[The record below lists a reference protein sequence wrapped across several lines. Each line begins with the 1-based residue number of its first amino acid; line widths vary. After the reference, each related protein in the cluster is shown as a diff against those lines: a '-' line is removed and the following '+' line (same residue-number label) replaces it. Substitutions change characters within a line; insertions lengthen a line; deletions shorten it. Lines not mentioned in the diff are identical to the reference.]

1 MEATTAKAVPAA
13 PATSRPPEPKGPP
26 RPKATYAYR
35 DIPGWFVRLH
45 QEQWQGKGGSTTQRR
60 GPNQNC
66 GYIELAKYWKVCDAS
81 RVQENLDEMKTEAW
95 LIVVFKT

>member
-35 DIPGWFVRLH
+35 DIPGWFVRL
-45 QEQWQGKGGSTTQRR
+45 QGKGGSTTQRR

-66 GYIELAKYWKVCDAS
+66 GYRVSQILEGLRRIEGARKPRRDEDGGLAHCC
-81 RVQENLDEMKTEAW
+81 
-95 LIVVFKT
+95 F